1 MKILAGFVISLFLC
15 GCQVDPYTHSPT
27 WTGTDW
33 YDAGMEDA
41 LAGFA
46 AKDNET
52 LAQTYNDRAVN
63 RSYYLRGYSEGQRKT
78 CEPGLMFA
86 RGISGKTFPASCEN
100 VENVK
105 ELHEKWQAGA
115 DENAN
120 STRLN

>member
-86 RGISGKTFPASCEN
+86 RGFLVRLFLPVVKMLKTSKSCMKNGKLELMKMLPQPA
-100 VENVK
+100 
-105 ELHEKWQAGA
+105 
-115 DENAN
+115 
-120 STRLN
+120 